1 MVADTIDN
9 AIALARKYKYSLRIV
24 TLEGELLSAGGSM
37 TGGAF
42 KNSSNLL
49 GRRREIEELENT
61 CSKALVQVEKIQKE
75 LNLEESMAQEKKGE
89 LEKLRADMQS
99 MAIRE
104 NTIRMNISQ
113 LEDKKAEIAE
123 SSTDLVREHGQLE
136 EQVKEINES
145 RTALTQDSRELEQVS
160 TQANQEIEDKTVLLE
175 TSRKERETCA
185 AALSALQMEAA
196 NLRQK
201 QDFIREN
208 ADRVSG
214 EIEKLR
220 RSLTHW
226 PKVREI
232 PNR

>member
-1 MVADTIDN
+1 M
-9 AIALARKYKYSLRIV
+9 
-24 TLEGELLSAGGSM
+24 LS
-37 TGGAF
+37 
-42 KNSSNLL
+42 
-49 GRRREIEELENT
+49 R
-61 CSKALVQVEKIQKE
+61 
-75 LNLEESMAQEKKGE
+75 
-89 LEKLRADMQS
+89 
-99 MAIRE
+99 AIRY
-104 NTIRMNISQ
+104 NTIRINISQ
-113 LEDKKAEIAE
+113 LEDNKAYIAE

-214 EIEKLR
+214 EIEKLTEEFDGKFR
-220 RSLTHW
+220 TGD
-226 PKVREI
+226 
-232 PNR
+232 

>member
-1 MVADTIDN
+1 M
-9 AIALARKYKYSLRIV
+9 
-24 TLEGELLSAGGSM
+24 
-37 TGGAF
+37 
-42 KNSSNLL
+42 
-49 GRRREIEELENT
+49 
-61 CSKALVQVEKIQKE
+61 EKIQKE
-75 LNLEESMAQEKKGE
+75 LNLEESLAQEKKGE
-89 LEKLRADMQS
+89 LEKLRADIQS

-175 TSRKERETCA
+175 NSRKERETCA
-185 AALSALQMEAA
+185 ADLSALQMEAA

-201 QDFIREN
+201 QDFIRETQT
-208 ADRVSG
+208 VCP
-214 EIEKLR
+214 EK
-220 RSLTHW
+220 
-226 PKVREI
+226 
-232 PNR
+232 